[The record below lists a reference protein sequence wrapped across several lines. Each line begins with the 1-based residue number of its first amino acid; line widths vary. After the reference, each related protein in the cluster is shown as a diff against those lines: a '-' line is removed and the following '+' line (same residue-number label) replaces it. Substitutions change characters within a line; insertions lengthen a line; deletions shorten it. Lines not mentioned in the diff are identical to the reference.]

1 MAARTRIGAF
11 ALPPQCATSRHQHVL
26 KIDFKKAGHA
36 TRAPRSPICSLA
48 PRLAARTLD
57 PWRILHIQYEAG
69 STDLTT
75 QWTLRSGARGFA
87 EITGTRRAGTA
98 GTVVAV
104 VGPKLVSGV
113 RTFTGVLVSGRLGT
127 TAGTDVAVVGAKLGA
142 LRGALHCLNV
152 NGRRVAQAI
161 EQSDRSRRE
170 WWRKCR
176 AADDG
181 ADRKDSDEELASV
194 EAVFIVG

>member
-1 MAARTRIGAF
+1 M
-11 ALPPQCATSRHQHVL
+11 L
-26 KIDFKKAGHA
+26 
-36 TRAPRSPICSLA
+36 RAHPRSPVCSLP
-48 PRLAARTLD
+48 PRLAARTFD

-75 QWTLRSGARGFA
+75 QGTLLSGGRGFA

-104 VGPKLVSGV
+104 VGAKLVSGV

-127 TAGTDVAVVGAKLGA
+127 TAGTDVAVVGAKLLGA

-152 NGRRVAQAI
+152 SGRRLAQAI

-170 WWRKCR
+170 WCKCR
-176 AADDG
+176 AACDG
-181 ADRKDSDEELASV
+181 ADRKRSDEELA
-194 EAVFIVG
+194 